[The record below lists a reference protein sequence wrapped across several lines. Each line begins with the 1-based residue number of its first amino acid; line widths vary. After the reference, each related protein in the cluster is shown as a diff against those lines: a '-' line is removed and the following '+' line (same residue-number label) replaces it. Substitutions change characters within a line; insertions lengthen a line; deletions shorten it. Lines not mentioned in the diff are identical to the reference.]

1 MTNEC
6 GEEAAES
13 PIPATE
19 FNDEYVS
26 GSEDSGF
33 DTDED
38 DLNEETVMKTMRNE
52 GLL

>member
-6 GEEAAES
+6 GEEAAECH
-13 PIPATE
+13 IPATE
-19 FNDEYVS
+19 FNDDYDT

-33 DTDED
+33 DTNED

>member
-1 MTNEC
+1 MSVEKKLQSVIFQPQNY
-6 GEEAAES
+6 
-13 PIPATE
+13 
-19 FNDEYVS
+19 NDDYDT

-33 DTDED
+33 NTNED